1 MAKVKHLL
9 GGLAPAKSLFAA
21 SAVVVLASAP
31 SLILAAKSDIPSGQA
46 KKISRAVP
54 SPVAGV
60 GLPSAAAVGVYVW
73 YRRRKARKD
82 VQS

>member
-1 MAKVKHLL
+1 MTNVKHLL
-9 GGLAPAKSLFAA
+9 GGVAPAKSLIAA
-21 SAVVVLASAP
+21 SAMVVLAAP
-31 SLILAAKSDIPSGQA
+31 SLIYAAKSDIPSGQA
-46 KKISRAVP
+46 EKISRAAP

-73 YRRRKARKD
+73 YRRRKARKV